1 MLGAD
6 NVFACDSDMIPVDYA
21 VNLIIAVAWCTA
33 LDRYQVFCAI
43 SMINQELKQL
53 NYICI

>member
-21 VNLIIAVAWCTA
+21 VNLIIAVAWYTA
-33 LDRYQVFCAI
+33 TQKY
-43 SMINQELKQL
+43 
-53 NYICI
+53 Y